1 MAISDVRGENV
12 IDMLADAFAPAMAI
26 VSDEEVL
33 DLMRKAKSD
42 DFTDI
47 ARKAAPKL
55 IKAHK
60 DDLVD
65 LMCALKRVE
74 RGEYLESL
82 TAFSFLSDVMALI
95 TDREMLDF
103 LSQPRGTRE

>member
-1 MAISDVRGENV
+1 MQDETTYKYDPTSACADEFINHAE
-12 IDMLADAFAPAMAI
+12 IEETLAYAQ
-26 VSDEEVL
+26 
-33 DLMRKAKSD
+33 
-42 DFTDI
+42 
-47 ARKAAPKL
+47 
-55 IKAHK
+55 AHK

-82 TAFSFLSDVMALI
+82 NAFSFLSDVMALI